1 MFNIKQKD
9 IAVVSGG
16 PDWVDVGNYIKDV
29 RGRFI
34 LF

>member
-9 IAVVSGG
+9 IAVISGS
-16 PDWVDVGNYIKDV
+16 PYWLDVGNYIKDV

-34 LF
+34 FF